1 MNYYQHT
8 IKQPISLTGVGL
20 HTGNAVNLTF
30 QPAPPNFGYKFK
42 RTDLPEQPI
51 IKADADLVTDV
62 KRGTTIEQRG
72 VKVSTIEHVLAALVG
87 LEIDNVL
94 IEIDGQE
101 MPIMDGS
108 SKPFVDALLQAGIEQ
123 QTEKKVYFTI
133 TEPFY
138 YYDAERDTEII
149 AIPADEYQ
157 ITVMIDFNSP
167 VLGKQHAAISHVNQF
182 KDEIASSRTFCFLH
196 ELELLLQHNLVKGG
210 DLSNAI
216 VVVDRTIE
224 QDELNRLAALFNK
237 PSVEVRAEG
246 YLNNLELRHQNEP
259 ARHKLL
265 DVMGDLALIGMPL
278 KARIIATKPGH
289 ESNVAFAQKLKAHIK
304 KNKHLI
310 DAPQYDI
317 NKPAIYDVNQIAKLI
332 PHRFPFLLVDKIIEL
347 SDQHVVGVKNV
358 TFNEEF
364 FQGHFPGHPIMPGVL
379 IIEAM
384 AQTGGILLLNNMDN
398 PQDYVT
404 YFLMIDK
411 ARFRN
416 PVVPGDTL
424 IFKLELASPI
434 RRGLCEMTAVAYA
447 GNKIAAEASLTAQI
461 LKKQ

>member
-8 IKQPISLTGVGL
+8 IKQTVSLQGVGL
-20 HTGNAVNLTF
+20 HTGNQVNLTF
-30 QPAPPNFGYKFK
+30 LPAPPNFGYKFK
-42 RTDLPEQPI
+42 RTDLPDQPI

-72 VKVSTIEHVLAALVG
+72 VKISTIEHVLAALVG

-108 SKPFVDALLQAGIEQ
+108 SKPFVDALLQAGVEQ
-123 QTEKKVYFTI
+123 QTEKKTYFSI

-138 YYDAERDTEII
+138 YYDADRDTEII

-167 VLGKQHAAISHVNQF
+167 VLGKQHAAINHVNQF

-216 VVVDRTIE
+216 VVVDRPVE

-246 YLNNLELRHQNEP
+246 YLSNLELRHQNEP

-265 DVMGDLALIGMPL
+265 DVMGDLALIGTPL

-347 SDQHVVGVKNV
+347 SDKHVVGIKNV

-379 IIEAM
+379 VIEAM
-384 AQTGGILLLNNMDN
+384 AQTGGILLLNTMSN

-404 YFLMIDK
+404 YFLMIDR

-424 IFKLELASPI
+424 IFKLELTGPI
-434 RRGLCEMTAVAYA
+434 RRGLCEMSAVAYV
-447 GNKIAAEASLTAQI
+447 GNKVAAEAQLTAQI

>member
-8 IKQPISLTGVGL
+8 IKQAVSLKGMGL
-20 HTGNAVNLTF
+20 HTGNQVNLTF
-30 QPAPPNFGYKFK
+30 LPAPPNFGYKFK

-62 KRGTTIEQRG
+62 KRGTTIEQYG
-72 VKVSTIEHVLAALVG
+72 VKISTIEHVLAALVG

-108 SKPFVDALLQAGIEQ
+108 SKPFVDALLRAGLEQ
-123 QTEKKVYFTI
+123 QTEKKTYFSI

-216 VVVDRTIE
+216 VVVDRPIE

-265 DVMGDLALIGMPL
+265 DVMGDLALIGTPL

-347 SDQHVVGVKNV
+347 SDRHVVGIKNV

-379 IIEAM
+379 VIEAM
-384 AQTGGILLLNNMDN
+384 AQTGGILILNTMPN

-404 YFLMIDK
+404 YFLMIDR

-424 IFKLELASPI
+424 VFKLELTAPI
-434 RRGLCEMTAVAYA
+434 RRGLCEMSAVAYV
-447 GNKIAAEASLTAQI
+447 GNKIAAEAQLTAQI

>member
-1 MNYYQHT
+1 MNYYQQT
-8 IKQPISLTGVGL
+8 IRQAVSLAGTGL
-20 HTGNAVNLTF
+20 HTGQTVQLTF
-30 QPAPPNFGYKFK
+30 LPAPPNHGYKFK
-42 RTDLPEQPI
+42 RTDLPDQPI
-51 IKADADLVTDV
+51 IKADADLVTEV

-108 SKPFVDALLQAGIEQ
+108 SQPFVQALLQAGIEQ
-123 QTEKKVYFTI
+123 QQEKKIYFSL

-167 VLGKQHAAISHVNQF
+167 VLGKQHAAITHVSQF

-216 VVVDRTIE
+216 VVVDRAVE
-224 QDELNRLAALFNK
+224 QDELDRLATLFGK
-237 PSVEVRAEG
+237 QTVEVRAEG
-246 YLNNLELRHQNEP
+246 YLNNLELRYQNEP

-265 DVMGDLALIGMPL
+265 DVMGDLALIGTPL

-310 DAPQYDI
+310 DAPQYDF
-317 NKPAIYDVNQIAKLI
+317 NKPAIYDINQIAKLI

-347 SDQHVVGVKNV
+347 SDTHVVGIKNV
-358 TFNEEF
+358 TFNEDF

-384 AQTGGILLLNNMDN
+384 AQTGGILILNTTPD
-398 PQDYVT
+398 PQEYVT

-424 IFKLELASPI
+424 VFKLELASPI
-434 RRGLCEMTAVAYA
+434 RRGLCEMNAVAYV
-447 GNKIAAEASLTAQI
+447 GNKIAAEALLTAQI